1 MSTCN
6 QRLVG
11 IKDNKFVYVSERAIA
26 EQGLRNIMRALC
38 MVHYF
43 PVTTDLSGRTI
54 MVEADTQQQAIDRY
68 FALQDTKIDLANYY
82 QRTYGKEADH
92 E

>member
-1 MSTCN
+1 MNPCN

-26 EQGLRNIMRALC
+26 EQGMRNIMRALG

-43 PVTTDLSGRTI
+43 PVATDLSGRTI
-54 MVEADTQQQAIDRY
+54 MVEADSQQQAIDRY
-68 FALQDTKIDLANYY
+68 MALQGGGCVN
-82 QRTYGKEADH
+82 H

>member
-1 MSTCN
+1 MNQYN

-11 IKDNKFVYVSERAIA
+11 IKDNKHVYVSERAIA
-26 EQGLRNIMRALC
+26 EQGLRNIMRALG

-43 PVTTDLSGRTI
+43 PVTTSLSGHTI
-54 MVEADTQQQAIDRY
+54 MVEADSQEQAIDRY
-68 FALQDTKIDLANYY
+68 KALQ
-82 QRTYGKEADH
+82 GGGCVEH